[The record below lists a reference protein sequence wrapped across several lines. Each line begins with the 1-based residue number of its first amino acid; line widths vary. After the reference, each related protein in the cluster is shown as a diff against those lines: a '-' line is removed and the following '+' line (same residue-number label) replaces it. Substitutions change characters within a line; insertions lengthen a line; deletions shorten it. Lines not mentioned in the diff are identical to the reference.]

1 MASFKFSTT
10 PFLRLFLCIGGMVAA
25 TLLRCNF
32 QPAAGHFLRFYE
44 KLTLNNSVSTKTGV
58 TFIAILSALMAFTSL
73 STDIYLP
80 AMPEMSRSLH
90 GEAALTVT
98 GFLIGFAI
106 AQLIWGPISDRFGRK
121 RPLYIGMILF
131 AIGSAGCALSS
142 EMYQI
147 VFWRVFQAAGACT
160 GPMLARAMIRDLFS
174 RTRAAQMLST
184 LIIVMAIAPIAG
196 PLLGGQII
204 RYSQWPVIFWFLCA
218 VGILMF
224 IALHWLPETL
234 LPEKRSR
241 DSLGGAFANYVQLL
255 KNRSFMQYTL
265 CVTFYYVAVYAFI
278 VGSPSMYITWFGVDP
293 QHYGWLF
300 AVNIVGVVG
309 MSFVNKR
316 LVQRFDLEHM
326 LKTAAAI
333 AAGMAV
339 LMCLM
344 LEIFPNG
351 MLAIAACIF
360 VFFSMNGIIAASATA
375 AALDAVPGTAGSASA
390 LIGALQYG
398 SGIISSLML
407 AWLNDGTPWAMA
419 GIMTVFTL
427 LSGMMALG
435 QKKNDSHQ
443 ARLQ

>member
-1 MASFKFSTT
+1 M
-10 PFLRLFLCIGGMVAA
+10 
-25 TLLRCNF
+25 
-32 QPAAGHFLRFYE
+32 
-44 KLTLNNSVSTKTGV
+44 NNSTLAKTGIA
-58 TFIAILSALMAFTSL
+58 FIAILSALMAFTSL

-80 AMPEMSRSLH
+80 AMPAMSTSLH
-90 GEAALTVT
+90 GDAALTVT

-121 RPLYIGMILF
+121 PPLYMGMILF
-131 AIGSAGCALSS
+131 AIGSAGCALST

-204 RYSQWPVIFWFLCA
+204 RYSQWPIIFWFLCA
-218 VGILMF
+218 VGVLMF
-224 IALHWLPETL
+224 IALFWLPETL
-234 LPEKRSR
+234 PPEKRAG
-241 DSLGGAFANYVQLL
+241 DSLGGAFTTYLQLL
-255 KNRSFMQYTL
+255 QNRGFMRFTL

-278 VGSPSMYITWFGVDP
+278 VGSPSVYISGFGVDP

-300 AVNIVGVVG
+300 AVNIIGVVG
-309 MSFVNKR
+309 MSFINKR
-316 LVQRFDLEHM
+316 LVQRFPLEHM

-333 AAGMAV
+333 ASIMAL
-339 LMCLM
+339 LMCISLA
-344 LEIFPNG
+344 IFPKN
-351 MLAIAACIF
+351 MLAMAACIF

-407 AWLNDGTPWAMA
+407 AWLNNGTPWPMA
-419 GIMTVFTL
+419 GIMTIFTL
-427 LSGMMALG
+427 LSGMMAFG
-435 QKKNDSHQ
+435 RMGDQ
-443 ARLQ
+443 AITDTE